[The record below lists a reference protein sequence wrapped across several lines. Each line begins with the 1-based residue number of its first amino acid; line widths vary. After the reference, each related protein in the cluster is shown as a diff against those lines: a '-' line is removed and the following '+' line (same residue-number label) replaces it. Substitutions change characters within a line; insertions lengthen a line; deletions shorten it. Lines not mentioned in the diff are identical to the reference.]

1 MGGANIAGLATPP
14 RRNPAGIIPS
24 YMAVFEFSKLKR
36 LILSGKDV
44 KIRQNCKK
52 EAISILF
59 LSTFYNCKLQWDEI
73 NSEATFEFVALD
85 SNLQNFSKIY
95 RCMKI
100 RIQLQNIFQ
109 LIVQAIFLFVFCS
122 YLSIL
127 KNYSFV
133 LSLFHPLFCYVKSLF
148 MSIMYFPTSQCC
160 HYFVIIKKAIV
171 ILVLIQ
177 MYFIALNTP
186 HFAELVPINRN
197 PNISSLS
204 TKLNNNQL
212 VILSK

>member
-1 MGGANIAGLATPP
+1 MPWKKSSK
-14 RRNPAGIIPS
+14 RRRR
-24 YMAVFEFSKLKR
+24 FENYVSEYSVLLNSIWVLKKC

-171 ILVLIQ
+171 ILVLIS
-177 MYFIALNTP
+177 FDK
-186 HFAELVPINRN
+186 
-197 PNISSLS
+197 IS
-204 TKLNNNQL
+204 
-212 VILSK
+212 